1 MGENMNK
8 INALEKSG
16 PETTKTLLDNF
27 DGKVKH
33 LKDSTEDKLSGIE
46 SVINKNSEAIKHQA
60 SQIEIH
66 SEHINSFI
74 SNNAFINS
82 QISAVETKADD
93 FMKYLEV
100 ERQRIDNIGSDIKN
114 VDENLGKAVPEIK
127 KNTDRLD
134 NLDSQNRNME
144 EMLQQVNKTINDMR
158 VSIESVNTK
167 LENNYKI
174 TEEINGV
181 LEQHQD
187 DIKSLTSML
196 ENLQKSMSNADSNH
210 LETVE
215 KMKEITVIIN
225 NIKEQILIQEEKIT
239 QKSTNDFNEMK
250 SKIQVLENDQDL
262 SNKKINELDTGS
274 QSLLEKLISLEK
286 DISERCGNLDKTDEN
301 LLSMIRKLENDNNNQ
316 IGDLKSDFIFRVMES
331 DKKIAI
337 CDDLIKKTSLLRND
351 IDTIKSQNTTTLT
364 RMSDMDNG
372 NQQLL
377 EKVLNLESDFNG
389 KFVGFNN
396 STEEL
401 KLMIVNIDNESKNN
415 SQGLISIQE
424 SLNIQAEQ
432 VKKVESERQKS
443 AHESNKAF
451 IVKMDENAKAI
462 EDMKRDMSNA
472 LNDLENKL
480 KQDIEK
486 DQQSIEQKFIIIQ
499 DRNEENMNKINALE
513 KSGPETTKTLLDNVD
528 GKVKHLKDSTEDKLS
543 GIESVINKNSEAI
556 KHQASQIEIQSEHIN
571 SFISNNAFI
580 NSQISAVETK
590 ADDFMKYL
598 EVERQRT
605 DNIGSDIKNLD
616 ENLGKAVP
624 EIKKNTD
631 RLDNLDSQN
640 RNMEEILQQVY

>member
-1 MGENMNK
+1 MGKAFTVKMDENAKAIEDMKRDMSNALNDLENKLKQDIEKDQQSIEQKFIIIQDRNEENMNK

-46 SVINKNSEAIKHQA
+46 SVINKNSETITHQA

-66 SEHINSFI
+66 SEQINSFI
-74 SNNAFINS
+74 SNNAVINS

-114 VDENLGKAVPEIK
+114 LDENLGKAVPEIK

-144 EMLQQVNKTINDMR
+144 EILQQVNKTINDMR
-158 VSIESVNTK
+158 GLIESVNTK
-167 LENNYKI
+167 LENNDKI
-174 TEEINGV
+174 TEEIKGV

-239 QKSTNDFNEMK
+239 KKSTNDFNEMK

-331 DKKIAI
+331 DKKI
-337 CDDLIKKTSLLRND
+337 SLL
-351 IDTIKSQNTTTLT
+351 TE
-364 RMSDMDNG
+364 DN
-372 NQQLL
+372 
-377 EKVLNLESDFNG
+377 KASHI
-389 KFVGFNN
+389 
-396 STEEL
+396 
-401 KLMIVNIDNESKNN
+401 IVMKH
-415 SQGLISIQE
+415 
-424 SLNIQAEQ
+424 AEQ
-432 VKKVESERQKS
+432 
-443 AHESNKAF
+443 
-451 IVKMDENAKAI
+451 I
-462 EDMKRDMSNA
+462 
-472 LNDLENKL
+472 NKL
-480 KQDIEK
+480 NSSVEISESRIDSSLQR
-486 DQQSIEQKFIIIQ
+486 IQ
-499 DRNEENMNKINALE
+499 NYEVCITEIN
-513 KSGPETTKTLLDNVD
+513 
-528 GKVKHLKDSTEDKLS
+528 
-543 GIESVINKNSEAI
+543 
-556 KHQASQIEIQSEHIN
+556 
-571 SFISNNAFI
+571 
-580 NSQISAVETK
+580 
-590 ADDFMKYL
+590 
-598 EVERQRT
+598 
-605 DNIGSDIKNLD
+605 
-616 ENLGKAVP
+616 ENLGTNKNKIANLNTSIESLHTAV
-624 EIKKNTD
+624 EKFELHNEFSSQKINE
-631 RLDNLDSQN
+631 LDTGNQS
-640 RNMEEILQQVY
+640 ILQRMKDQEKEIGDR